1 MAKSMKAMKATKAR
15 TNKRSTTWEEHKR
28 ENRKR
33 IKATPGKVIGNAPG
47 AFSGASFGA
56 ELFENHNVFF
66 ARDPELLILARKM
79 MMRIHFLEHKRAPSW
94 NAEADPPPNQVNYR
108 KAAAKLVG
116 AKAGHDA
123 VENDFIC
130 YARGYRKGR
139 HDEWLAWW
147 TWSSHP
153 EHLRPPRLMQP
164 AIRSWST

>member
-1 MAKSMKAMKATKAR
+1 MAKSVKAMTATKAR

-28 ENRKR
+28 EDRKR
-33 IKATPGKVIGNAPG
+33 IKAT
-47 AFSGASFGA
+47 SGVSLLD
-56 ELFENHNVFF
+56 ELFENPNDFF
-66 ARDPELLILARKM
+66 ARDPEMLNLARKM

-94 NAEADPPPNQVNYR
+94 NAEADPPPNQVNYP

>member
-28 ENRKR
+28 EDRKR
-33 IKATPGKVIGNAPG
+33 IKAT
-47 AFSGASFGA
+47 SGVSLLDEF
-56 ELFENHNVFF
+56 FENPNDFF
-66 ARDPELLILARKM
+66 ARDPEMLILARKM

-123 VENDFIC
+123 GVDDLIS
-130 YARGYRKGR
+130 YARGYERGYADGR
-139 HDEWLAWW
+139 L
-147 TWSSHP
+147 
-153 EHLRPPRLMQP
+153 
-164 AIRSWST
+164 